1 MNRATALSFDRRHLP
16 DPGSPGR
23 QQSPPS
29 TLAIRNQLSKILQ
42 SDGFI
47 RAARMRRFLKF
58 VVEEALVGRANLLCE
73 YSIGISVYERDESFD
88 PALDP
93 IVRNDARRLR
103 QKLLE
108 YYQQSSCGYQ
118 VIIDVPKGGYAP
130 VFRAAQN
137 PEETIAPGTYRLV
150 ANLIRLDGTSVW
162 NIEQDFQLS
171 ETKDEPGFKL
181 QFRVERR

>member
-1 MNRATALSFDRRHLP
+1 MNRATVLSFDRRHLP
-16 DPGSPGR
+16 DPDSPGR
-23 QQSPPS
+23 HQSPPP
-29 TLAIRNQLSKILQ
+29 TFVIRNQLSKILQ

-58 VVEEALVGRANLLCE
+58 VVEEALAGRANLLCE
-73 YSIGISVYERDESFD
+73 YSVGISVYERDESFD

-118 VIIDVPKGGYAP
+118 VIINVPKGGYAP
-130 VFRAAQN
+130 VFRAAPNQ
-137 PEETIAPGTYRLV
+137 EEAMAPGTYRLV

-171 ETKDEPGFKL
+171 DNKDEPGFKL